1 MARTCSVPRR
11 PNFAVSAAQQSRHQ
25 AISNYLAVFG
35 KGDAIRGLI
44 VAIAAVLTLTA
55 TIAPQLGIV
64 ALTAILFFVGAG
76 LMALALIWPPPG
88 IAQNYDEPGALPAS
102 QPSSSPYVFTELTAD
117 RKARPTH
124 DLAAWARLTSH
135 MSHELRTP
143 LNAVLGFSELMS
155 NEVFGPMGSRFYSDY
170 ARDIHASGRML
181 LKSAEDALAIT
192 ALLTEPE
199 RKGPPATTRMS
210 AAIHEATVFH
220 AHDLA
225 SRNVRLV
232 SDLGSDDE
240 IIAETQTTRQLLVN
254 VLADASAFARDDA
267 TISIS
272 SQTTSGA
279 VQLRITLASSDVKSE
294 SQEEGF
300 ALLLARTLCE
310 LSGADLARSTSANGD
325 LEWIVLFA
333 PATQPD
339 LFGLSSTRK
348 FSMAAC

>member
-1 MARTCSVPRR
+1 
-11 PNFAVSAAQQSRHQ
+11 
-25 AISNYLAVFG
+25 
-35 KGDAIRGLI
+35 
-44 VAIAAVLTLTA
+44 VLTLTA

-64 ALTAILFFVGAG
+64 ALTAILFFVGTG
-76 LMALALIWPPPG
+76 LMALALTWPPPG
-88 IAQNYDEPGALPAS
+88 FAQNYDEPEALPAN

-348 FSMAAC
+348 LSMAAC